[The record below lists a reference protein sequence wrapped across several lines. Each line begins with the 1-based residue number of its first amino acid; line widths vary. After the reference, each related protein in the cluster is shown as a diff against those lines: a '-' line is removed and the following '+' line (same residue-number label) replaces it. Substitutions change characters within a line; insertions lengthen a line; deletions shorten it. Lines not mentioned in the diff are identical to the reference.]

1 VKKGSGLAIPSSR
14 TQKTL
19 GTAEVKVVR
28 DPKTGA
34 IVSVAQDASQRRAAR
49 NPLNDP
55 LNSDD
60 EDEEDEEDEAGEE
73 DVEASGG
80 NRGIV
85 PELEEAAMYSKKKR
99 PRMQSEREREWVEG
113 LVNKH
118 GDNWG
123 AMVRD
128 RRLNPQQQTEG
139 DIKRRV
145 GLWERTKRTAD
156 AAEEIGV
163 EA

>member
-1 VKKGSGLAIPSSR
+1 MKKGSRLAIPSSR
-14 TQKTL
+14 REKTL

-60 EDEEDEEDEAGEE
+60 EDEEHEEDEAGEE
-73 DVEASGG
+73 DVEVGRG
-80 NRGIV
+80 RGIV
-85 PELEEAAMYSKKKR
+85 PELEEAAKYSKKKR
-99 PRMQSEREREWVEG
+99 PRMQSEREREWIER

-118 GDNWG
+118 GYNWG

>member
-34 IVSVAQDASQRRAAR
+34 IVSVARDASQRRAAR

-60 EDEEDEEDEAGEE
+60 EDEEDEAGEE

-80 NRGIV
+80 DRGIV
-85 PELEEAAMYSKKKR
+85 PELEEAAKYSKKKR
-99 PRMQSEREREWVEG
+99 PRMQSEREREWVER

-118 GDNWG
+118 GNNWG

-145 GLWERTKRTAD
+145 GLWERRKRTAD